1 MTPTLFSI
9 QKSTHTPS
17 WLTIQDG
24 QLLWIP
30 NFLSLEQADNA
41 YKRLSLELNWQQQ
54 AIMMFGK
61 PIMQPRL
68 HAWYG
73 EKAYRYSGLSLAPQ
87 SWAPAL
93 LPLKAQCERVADQS
107 FNSVLANLYRHGQD
121 SMGWHQ
127 DNEPELG
134 HQPVI
139 ASLSLGATRRFALRH
154 IQSKEK
160 LTFELSHGSLLV
172 MAGDTQHCWQ
182 HTIPKTR
189 QACQPRIN
197 LTFRQI
203 I

>member
-9 QKSTHTPS
+9 QESTLSPS

-41 YKRLSLELNWQQQ
+41 YQRLSLELNWQQQ

-87 SWAPAL
+87 PWGPAL
-93 LPLKAQCERVADQS
+93 LPLKAQCERVADQP

>member
-1 MTPTLFSI
+1 MPLFSHATA
-9 QKSTHTPS
+9 SP
-17 WLTIQDG
+17 WLTIRDG
-24 QLLWIP
+24 RLLWIH
-30 NFLSLEQADNA
+30 NFLSAEQADVA
-41 YKRLSLELNWQQQ
+41 YQRLLLELNWQQQ
-54 AIMMFGK
+54 AIRLFGK
-61 PIMQPRL
+61 SVMQPRL

-73 EKAYRYSGLSLAPQ
+73 DKSYRYSGLHLPPQ
-87 SWAPAL
+87 PWSEVL
-93 LPLKAQCERVADQS
+93 LPLKQCSEQATGSQ

-182 HTIPKTR
+182 HAIPKTR

-203 I
+203 ID